1 MRLLDHG
8 EQCCQISS
16 LSMSTLRGETGDN
29 GMGRIMKLISVLA
42 FASLTTVACGKRG
55 ALEAPGASENGPAVE
70 QRSTGKSVATKEG
83 NGDNR
88 SFILDG
94 LIK

>member
-1 MRLLDHG
+1 MLALKDG
-8 EQCCQISS
+8 
-16 LSMSTLRGETGDN
+16 TGDD
-29 GMGRIMKLISVLA
+29 GMGRILKLISVLA

-55 ALEAPGASENGPAVE
+55 ALDAPGASENGPAVE
-70 QRSTGKSVATKEG
+70 QRTNGKSVAAKEG